1 MSRKYG
7 VTRVPARYGPIPVAT
22 RAMGGLTVRHGSCRP
37 ISEPFS
43 QSMPPA
49 MAWGSS
55 AVAEK
60 TDQVQATRT
69 DATTMISA
77 RTADRSAVMVPG
89 RRSRE
94 VQRSAAEL
102 LEVGASSPTR
112 PPDYPRPG
120 RSFASSPRRSLL
132 WRERGSGAVRALPEQ
147 ALDLGGAQ
155 RAVEHPRRVDRE
167 RGRHLQIGR
176 VRDLDERTAR
186 AVQVEALI
194 FDASSEGDRA
204 AVGAVIRTDRVVEIT
219 VAMPPADDAGNH
231 RAARIDG
238 DAARAAG
245 RAAAAAAHGAAT
257 AAASPVQ
264 VRPTA
269 VRAAAAR
276 AALIVAVVMAMVV
289 VADVLCG
296 VVMKSVAAQRIVRR
310 RHVV

>member
-1 MSRKYG
+1 MGEHAGRDRHAG
-7 VTRVPARYGPIPVAT
+7 HDRVLPDQHAQ
-22 RAMGGLTVRHGSCRP
+22 LTPQDV
-37 ISEPFS
+37 
-43 QSMPPA
+43 QQV
-49 MAWGSS
+49 
-55 AVAEK
+55 AVAREGG
-60 TDQVQATRT
+60 DLVD
-69 DATTMISA
+69 DAA
-77 RTADRSAVMVPG
+77 
-89 RRSRE
+89 
-94 VQRSAAEL
+94 
-102 LEVGASSPTR
+102 
-112 PPDYPRPG
+112 
-120 RSFASSPRRSLL
+120 
-132 WRERGSGAVRALPEQ
+132 
-147 ALDLGGAQ
+147 AQ
-155 RAVEHPRRVDRE
+155 RRGLDPRVDRE

-257 AAASPVQ
+257 AAAGAGQ

-269 VRAAAAR
+269 ARAAAAR

-289 VADVLCG
+289 VADMLCG

-310 RHVV
+310 RHVVCHIHPATRRDERQ